1 MSTLRDKRTMQIVL
15 WTLLVVFLVGGVFF
29 GFGMRYSSLNGKYD
43 SSVDAAKVGDEA
55 ITREEFSK
63 AYQPVIDKIY
73 AAEPQGPT
81 SDETQ
86 RLQQQV
92 LNSLIDDAILGQTA
106 QKLGISVSDEELAAS
121 IRREPYFADQ
131 NGNFDKDRYLQVL
144 QANQLTP
151 EQFEADQRNALL
163 RQKIRTVLLDG
174 VLFTGSEVD
183 HYASL
188 LNRDLKA
195 SYVDLDE
202 SAYEKNLQPTE
213 DELRE
218 FYENTRNE
226 YDHPERIKIRHL
238 FLTTPQNEGFQDPEK
253 VEKTLEDYRQKV
265 LSGKAQF
272 SDLAQ
277 KYSED
282 SQTKNRGGEIGWIER
297 GSLPKDMEDNI
308 FGLKKGE
315 ITKPFK
321 LQTGYDIAEIED
333 SEKAYKS
340 TFEEVRSK
348 VLSQYLKDKASEKIA
363 LISEQLAGKLKD
375 HESLEKAATEL
386 GLPASATD
394 WFNRGKG
401 IPHIADSKGIA
412 DELASLYIGDWK
424 GPLPADKKVYFFQI
438 TDAEPEK
445 ETPVLTDQERVEIT
459 QRMVSESQQS
469 WLQDF
474 LDGER
479 KRLGVKT
486 YL

>member
-1 MSTLRDKRTMQIVL
+1 MMSTLRDKRTMQIVL
-15 WTLLVVFLVGGVFF
+15 WTLVVGFVGALFF
-29 GFGMRYSSLNGKYD
+29 GFGMRFTSGGKYD

-63 AYQPVIDKIY
+63 AYQPVLDKIY

-81 SDETQ
+81 SEETQ
-86 RLQQQV
+86 RLQEKV

-106 QKLGISVSDEELAAS
+106 QKLGISVPDEELAAS

-151 EQFEADQRNALL
+151 EQFEADQRQALQ

-183 HYASL
+183 YYASL
-188 LNRDLKA
+188 LNRALK
-195 SYVDLDE
+195 SDYVVLDE
-202 SAYEKNLQPTE
+202 SAYEKNLQPKG
-213 DELRE
+213 DELRD
-218 FYENTRNE
+218 FYENTRNQ
-226 YDHPERIKIRHL
+226 YDHPERVKVRHL

-253 VEKTLEDYRQKV
+253 VKKTLEEYRQEV

-272 SDLAQ
+272 SDLAK

-282 SQTKNRGGEIGWIER
+282 GQTKNLGGEIGWIER

-315 ITKPFK
+315 ITQPFK
-321 LQTGYDIAEIED
+321 LQSGYDIALIED

-340 TFEEVRSK
+340 TFEEVHSK
-348 VLSQYLKDKASEKIA
+348 VLDQYLRQKASEKIA
-363 LISEQLAGKLKD
+363 LISEQLAGKMKD
-375 HESLEKAATEL
+375 DESLEKAAKEL

-394 WFNRGKG
+394 WFNRDKG
-401 IPHIADSKGIA
+401 IPHMADSKGTA

-424 GPLPADKKVYFFQI
+424 GPIPVDKKVYFFQI
-438 TDAEPEK
+438 TDAQ
-445 ETPVLTDQERVEIT
+445 PVKGVPTLTDQERVEIT

-469 WLQDF
+469 WLKDF
-474 LDGER
+474 LAAER
-479 KRLGVKT
+479 KKLGVKT